1 MQLFMQRTA
10 QQRRTFAAAHASK
23 TCTEMPVLQLGSLG
37 SCLNSCCMPCAPL
50 WSVDDCHSTAVF
62 AFRTPGSE
70 KRIKKLKKQKNKK
83 QTNKC
88 KIFAFGAFCFCVSLD
103 TQGRWFIPAW
113 DML

>member
-10 QQRRTFAAAHASK
+10 QQRWTFAAARASK
-23 TCTEMPVLQLGSLG
+23 TCTEMPVLQPGSLG

-70 KRIKKLKKQKNKK
+70 KRIKKLKKQKTKNKL
-83 QTNKC
+83 TNAKSLHLGL
-88 KIFAFGAFCFCVSLD
+88 FVSVY
-103 TQGRWFIPAW
+103 P
-113 DML
+113 